1 VISADAPSP
10 PTPAAPVSG
19 ARPANARRREGG
31 FTLVEMLLAFAI
43 LAVTMA
49 YLIQTQTSALRMGA
63 KARDLR
69 DIRVMSDTVFR
80 KALYEIWQWQDGQ
93 SSTADQWYGDFAR
106 LKGSQKDQWKA
117 FRLVFHKQKRMAAGN
132 DPSGKVETLDA
143 SDPDGTASKGSS
155 SGMSSG
161 SSGSSGGSSSGSG
174 AGTSGTDPA
183 NASGEPVY
191 VVWLE
196 VYTAEDSE
204 QPDLTLR
211 TIVPVPEIELE
222 QDR

>member
-1 VISADAPSP
+1 MTSADPSP
-10 PTPAAPVSG
+10 PPN
-19 ARPANARRREGG
+19 ARPTAHPRSARRREAG

-43 LAVTMA
+43 LAITMA
-49 YLIQTQTSALRMGA
+49 YLIQTQTSALQMGG

-93 SSTADQWYGDFAR
+93 SSTADIWYGDFAR
-106 LKGSQKDQWKA
+106 LKGSQRDQWRP

-132 DPSGKVETLDA
+132 DPTGKVESLESTDA
-143 SDPDGTASKGSS
+143 YGSSTSTGTTPTPSGSTGTGSS
-155 SGMSSG
+155 S
-161 SSGSSGGSSSGSG
+161 
-174 AGTSGTDPA
+174 ATDAAP
-183 NASGEPVY
+183 STGEAVY

-196 VYTAEDSE
+196 VFAGDETEK
-204 QPDLTLR
+204 PDLTLR
-211 TIVPVPEIELE
+211 TIVPVPEVELE

>member
-1 VISADAPSP
+1 MTSADAPPLP
-10 PTPAAPVSG
+10 PEG
-19 ARPANARRREGG
+19 RPASARRREGG

-43 LAVTMA
+43 LAITMA
-49 YLIQTQTSALRMGA
+49 YLIQTQTSALQMGG

-93 SSTADQWYGDFAR
+93 SSTADIWYGDFAR
-106 LKGSQKDQWKA
+106 LKGAQRDSWRP

-132 DPSGKVETLDA
+132 DPTGKVEALDSNDA
-143 SDPDGTASKGSS
+143 YSNSTTSGTTKKPTGSS
-155 SGMSSG
+155 GTG
-161 SSGSSGGSSSGSG
+161 SSGSGTSGSGTSGSGGSAAADAAAS
-174 AGTSGTDPA
+174 
-183 NASGEPVY
+183 SGEPVY

-196 VYTAEDSE
+196 VFTGDEAEK
-204 QPDLTLR
+204 PDLTLR
-211 TIVPVPEIELE
+211 TIVPVPEVELE

>member
-1 VISADAPSP
+1 
-10 PTPAAPVSG
+10 
-19 ARPANARRREGG
+19 
-31 FTLVEMLLAFAI
+31 MLLAFAI

-93 SSTADQWYGDFAR
+93 SSTADVWYGDFAR

-132 DPSGKVETLDA
+132 DPTGKVETLDS
-143 SDPDGTASKGSS
+143 SDPNGTSKSGSATSGSS
-155 SGMSSG
+155 SGG
-161 SSGSSGGSSSGSG
+161 SKSGGSTSGTGSG
-174 AGTSGTDPA
+174 TAGGSTDPA

-196 VYTAEDSE
+196 VYTADDSE

-222 QDR
+222 QDK